1 MSVTSLRYAHTEGHC
16 NLKYVPASKTVVT
29 CGADGEVRVFTDGI
43 KGHDSKSHL
52 IGDEVYAMTC
62 NSQKVFVAPSASN
75 TVRAYTLGK
84 NVLKLKTVCMCYKTV
99 LWGSKN
105 YNYNILIMFNMR
117 QISYIFPWSSFF

>member
-99 LWGSKN
+99 FHPWGGGRKT
-105 YNYNILIMFNMR
+105 ITTTF
-117 QISYIFPWSSFF
+117 